1 MAREIFNPN
10 LALFV
15 CVPEG
20 GTTFQP
26 NPNSV
31 VQNDTGVSHLEF
43 FKFVGRVVGKALYD
57 GQLMDAYF
65 TRSFYKHM
73 LGQPLTYEVS
83 SRGASEQPLAGRA
96 KTWCQDCCPQIRIIT
111 PMTTIINPTVC
122 SGCCG
127 VDISALRP
135 DKVRDAA
142 ATSGHGDSTD
152 TTTLQMDGD
161 LSRVDTSSMHSS
173 VEWYAHICCQVVS
186 TVSSS
191 LPAGPVCLQDI
202 EAVDPEYYKNLKW
215 MLENDITDV
224 LDLTFAAESDFFGK
238 TEVLELVPGGR
249 DIKVTEAN
257 KREYVNLIARHRMTT
272 SIKAQ
277 IHVRQHEGDICA
289 CVFSCRGVGGRGNTH
304 MCPCADA

>member
-15 CVPEG
+15 SVPEG

-26 NPNSV
+26 NPNSI

-73 LGQPLTYEVS
+73 LGQPLTYEV
-83 SRGASEQPLAGRA
+83 RGARGARACVCVEGVTRRRAGLGLRARRLVAGRGKRGGRHIA
-96 KTWCQDCCPQIRIIT
+96 SSPAFSCLVLASLTHLQANTTHTLSASPPPPSPHPGPHT
-111 PMTTIINPTVC
+111 PTQPPTH
-122 SGCCG
+122 
-127 VDISALRP
+127 RP
-135 DKVRDAA
+135 
-142 ATSGHGDSTD
+142 
-152 TTTLQMDGD
+152 L
-161 LSRVDTSSMHSS
+161 
-173 VEWYAHICCQVVS
+173 C
-186 TVSSS
+186 
-191 LPAGPVCLQDI
+191 QDI

-224 LDLTFAAESDFFGK
+224 LDLTFTAESDFFGK
-238 TEVLELVPGGR
+238 TEVVELVPGGR
-249 DIKVTEAN
+249 DIRVTEAN

-277 IHVRQHEGDICA
+277 IQ
-289 CVFSCRGVGGRGNTH
+289 VGGRVGSG
-304 MCPCADA
+304 CCVGAPLGWCAEDPS